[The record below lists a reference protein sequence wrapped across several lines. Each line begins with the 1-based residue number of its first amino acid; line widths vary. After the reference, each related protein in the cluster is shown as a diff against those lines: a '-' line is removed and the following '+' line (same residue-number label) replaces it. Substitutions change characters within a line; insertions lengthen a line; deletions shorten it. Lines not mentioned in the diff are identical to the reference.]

1 MIFFLKNPY
10 SHFQKLQ
17 IEFLL
22 SFETYKFRVFVFSD
36 QLEKD
41 FETSGSGLHDVRLD
55 TPPDSDSENSEYLN
69 QLLDDGILTN
79 EVQEAKDQLEAPV
92 AAAGYDLLNS
102 AKLSLKPISLLTS
115 AASSPSV
122 TSSTTFALPK
132 SPPSVCLKRASSQ
145 SVDSLMH
152 DATLTTA
159 TTTLTQ
165 HRVGDSCN
173 VVQSPGSVAKV
184 GKLPAETM
192 AVLNKLPAKI
202 FLPSSMGSE
211 KDSPRVIDVVK
222 VGSKIKKMLTVEL
235 QG

>member
-1 MIFFLKNPY
+1 MIFFFKEPLFL
-10 SHFQKLQ
+10 FQKLQ
-17 IEFLL
+17 IAFLL

-122 TSSTTFALPK
+122 TSSTTFTLPK

-152 DATLTTA
+152 DATLTAAT

-222 VGSKIKKMLTVEL
+222 VCSKI
-235 QG
+235 